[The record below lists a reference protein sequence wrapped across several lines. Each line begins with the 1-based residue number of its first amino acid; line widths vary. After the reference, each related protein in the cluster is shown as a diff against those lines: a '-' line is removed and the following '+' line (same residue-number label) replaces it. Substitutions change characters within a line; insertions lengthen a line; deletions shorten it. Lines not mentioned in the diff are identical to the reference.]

1 MWCSTFR
8 QLPVL
13 QCFNYRRTD
22 SKSQFPTRHH
32 AKSQSMLF
40 TLLPAGSATATPAE
54 IDFSR
59 RAFAPCPLC
68 SRLRFAVDAAVHALF
83 AVGQYEF
90 LRQLLLNGGN
100 AARIFAL
107 QHAAYAL
114 GQIKL
119 ALFLQ
124 FPAAYYVHGYA
135 WVNIAY
141 QVPIKLH
148 FAVDFYNVL
157 AAQLPAG
164 DVF

>member
-22 SKSQFPTRHH
+22 GKSQFPTRHH

-124 FPAAYYVHGYA
+124 LTAAYYVHGYA

-141 QVPIKLH
+141 QVPIYIYLLQNT
-148 FAVDFYNVL
+148 A
-157 AAQLPAG
+157 
-164 DVF
+164 